1 MSRLLSLGPLSEFS
15 FRFILSSSAK
25 ATRSRKKKKKK
36 YYSTLLL
43 TLFFYDTCVRII
55 QKELYNIYQYMLIE
69 QENSI

>member
-36 YYSTLLL
+36 KI
-43 TLFFYDTCVRII
+43 LFDTIVNVVFLRYLCSNNPERA
-55 QKELYNIYQYMLIE
+55 L
-69 QENSI
+69 